1 MKTIKKWT
9 ALALC
14 LALFCALLPQIS
26 ITAHAETLSGSIG
39 DNVKW
44 TLDTDTGLLTIDGEG
59 DIRSNWD
66 TDEDLPWQDDELSD
80 YVKSAEIHEGITG
93 TGGALFAGCKEL
105 SSVSLP
111 NSLKNIGQS
120 AFWGCTALTEI
131 TIPENVDT
139 ICESAFRACYGMTAI
154 RVAPENEYF
163 FSQDGVLLD
172 GKGSELLQYPAGKKD
187 ASYQIPDTVMIIGP
201 YAFSECTRLT
211 ELVIPD
217 SVTELGYCMCE
228 YNTALQKVAIGSGVT
243 EIPAA
248 AFIYCPALTEVR
260 MSKGLTCIGSYAF
273 AGCQSLTE
281 VTIPNTVNEIYYCA
295 FSVCEALKYVTIPD
309 SVKYIEEF
317 AFFDCAMTEVTI
329 PASVTTIETYAF
341 GYRFGDE
348 DEYYYYAPIE
358 DFTIR
363 GEYCSAAYRYA
374 KDNGFNFVS
383 LSGNTVF
390 TGTCGFSGDE
400 LTWSFDMETGLLNI
414 SGNGAMADYD
424 YMDPAPWNC
433 FADMITDV
441 NLEDGVTR
449 IGEFAFYY
457 CEAVTNVTL
466 PDSLTGIG
474 RNAFYVCRSLTNV
487 TLPNNLTEICAYAFD
502 ACEALTGVTIPDS
515 VTYIGEGAFLGCT
528 SLTDVTLP
536 DSLTSIERAAFYYCI
551 NLTNVDIPE
560 GVTTIG
566 DDAFSRC
573 FSLTNVNIPEGVTT
587 IGEWAFMNCT
597 SMTSV
602 RIPASVT
609 TIGDM
614 AFGYGY
620 QEGHKG
626 VPYLIEGFTVYGYS
640 DSAAATYAAE
650 NGIRFIAMD
659 RFVDVTSE
667 DYYFNPVMWAIGH
680 EPAITNGVDDTHFG
694 ADNACT
700 REQIVTFLWAANG
713 KPAPTSTES
722 SFSDVD
728 SNAWYCKAVMWA
740 VENKIAKGMED
751 GTFGVGQPCTR
762 AQAMTF
768 LWAANGKP
776 APTSTESS
784 FSDVTANDWFCN
796 AVLWAAENGITKGI
810 GDGLFG
816 SNSTCTR
823 AQIITFLYKAAM
835 MN

>member
-39 DNVKW
+39 DNIKW

-66 TDEDLPWQDDELSD
+66 TDEDLPWHDDELSE

-93 TGGALFAGCKEL
+93 TGGAIFAGCEEL
-105 SSVSLP
+105 GSVSLP

-139 ICESAFRACYGMTAI
+139 ICESAFRACDRMTAI
-154 RVAPENEYF
+154 RVAPENEYY

-172 GKGSELLQYPAGKKD
+172 GKRSELIQYPAGKKD

-217 SVTELGYCMCE
+217 SVTELGNSMCE
-228 YNTALQKVAIGSGVT
+228 FNTALQKVAIGSGVT

-260 MSKGLTCIGSYAF
+260 MPKGLTSIGSFAF

-281 VTIPNTVNEIYYCA
+281 VTIPSTVNEIYYSA
-295 FSVCEALKYVTIPD
+295 FSGCEALKNVTIPD
-309 SVKYIEEF
+309 SVNFIDSC

-329 PASVTTIETYAF
+329 PASVTTIEAYAF
-341 GYRFGDE
+341 GYCFDDE
-348 DEYYYYAPIE
+348 DEYYNFAP
-358 DFTIR
+358 
-363 GEYCSAAYRYA
+363 
-374 KDNGFNFVS
+374 
-383 LSGNTVF
+383 
-390 TGTCGFSGDE
+390 
-400 LTWSFDMETGLLNI
+400 
-414 SGNGAMADYD
+414 
-424 YMDPAPWNC
+424 
-433 FADMITDV
+433 
-441 NLEDGVTR
+441 
-449 IGEFAFYY
+449 
-457 CEAVTNVTL
+457 
-466 PDSLTGIG
+466 
-474 RNAFYVCRSLTNV
+474 
-487 TLPNNLTEICAYAFD
+487 
-502 ACEALTGVTIPDS
+502 
-515 VTYIGEGAFLGCT
+515 
-528 SLTDVTLP
+528 
-536 DSLTSIERAAFYYCI
+536 
-551 NLTNVDIPE
+551 
-560 GVTTIG
+560 
-566 DDAFSRC
+566 
-573 FSLTNVNIPEGVTT
+573 
-587 IGEWAFMNCT
+587 
-597 SMTSV
+597 
-602 RIPASVT
+602 
-609 TIGDM
+609 
-614 AFGYGY
+614 
-620 QEGHKG
+620 
-626 VPYLIEGFTVYGYS
+626 IEGFTVYGYT

-659 RFVDVTSE
+659 RFVDVTGE

-694 ADNACT
+694 ADDACT

>member
-39 DNVKW
+39 DNIKW

-66 TDEDLPWQDDELSD
+66 TDEDLPWHDDELSE

-93 TGGALFAGCKEL
+93 TGGAIFAGCEEL

-139 ICESAFRACYGMTAI
+139 ICESAFRACDRMTAI

-163 FSQDGVLLD
+163 VSLDGVLLN
-172 GKGSELLQYPAGKKD
+172 GKGAELLQYPAGKED
-187 ASYQIPDTVMIIGP
+187 ASYQIPDSVMIIGP
-201 YAFSECTRLT
+201 YAFSGCTRLT

-217 SVTELGYCMCE
+217 SVTELGYGMCE
-228 YNTALQKVAIGSGVT
+228 FNSALQKVTIGSGVT
-243 EIPAA
+243 EIPSA

-260 MSKGLTCIGSYAF
+260 MPKGLTCIDTFAF
-273 AGCQSLTE
+273 SNCTSLTD
-281 VTIPNTVNEIYYCA
+281 VTIPNTVDSINYSA
-295 FSVCEALKYVTIPD
+295 FSGCEALKNVTIPN
-309 SVKYIEEF
+309 SVKYMEEC
-317 AFFDCAMTEVTI
+317 AFFNCAMTEVTI
-329 PASVTTIETYAF
+329 PASVTTIGDYAF
-341 GYRFGDE
+341 GFCFGDE

-374 KDNGFNFVS
+374 KDNGFNFVP
-383 LSGNTVF
+383 LSDTTVF
-390 TGTCGFSGDE
+390 TGTCGVSGDE

-441 NLEDGVTR
+441 NLEDGVTS
-449 IGEFAFYY
+449 IGRFAF
-457 CEAVTNVTL
+457 CDCDN
-466 PDSLTGIG
+466 
-474 RNAFYVCRSLTNV
+474 
-487 TLPNNLTEICAYAFD
+487 
-502 ACEALTGVTIPDS
+502 
-515 VTYIGEGAFLGCT
+515 
-528 SLTDVTLP
+528 
-536 DSLTSIERAAFYYCI
+536 
-551 NLTNVDIPE
+551 
-560 GVTTIG
+560 
-566 DDAFSRC
+566 
-573 FSLTNVNIPEGVTT
+573 
-587 IGEWAFMNCT
+587 
-597 SMTSV
+597 MTSV

-620 QEGHKG
+620 REGHKG
-626 VPYLIEGFTVYGYS
+626 AAYLIEGFTVYGYT

-659 RFVDVTSE
+659 RFVDVTGE

-680 EPAITNGVDDTHFG
+680 EPAITKGVDDTHFG

-713 KPAPTSTES
+713 RPAPTTMES

-728 SNAWYCKAVMWA
+728 PDAWYCKAVMWA
-740 VENKIAKGMED
+740 VENGYAKGMDD

-784 FSDVTANDWFCN
+784 FSDVTAEDWFCN
-796 AVLWAAENGITKGI
+796 AILWAAENGITKGI
-810 GDGLFG
+810 GDGLFDA
-816 SNSTCTR
+816 NSTCTR

>member
-39 DNVKW
+39 DNIKW

-66 TDEDLPWQDDELSD
+66 TDEDLPWHDDELSE

-93 TGGALFAGCKEL
+93 TGGAIFAGCEEL
-105 SSVSLP
+105 GSVSLP

-139 ICESAFRACYGMTAI
+139 ICESAFRACDRMTAI

-172 GKGSELLQYPAGKKD
+172 GKRSELIQYPAGKKD

-217 SVTELGYCMCE
+217 TVTEMGNSMCE
-228 YNTALQKVAIGSGVT
+228 FNTALQKVTIGSGVT

-260 MSKGLTCIGSYAF
+260 MPKGLTCIGSFAF

-281 VTIPNTVNEIYYCA
+281 VTIPSTVNEIYYSA
-295 FSVCEALKYVTIPD
+295 FSGCEALKNVTIPD
-309 SVKYIEEF
+309 SVNFIDSC

-329 PASVTTIETYAF
+329 PASVTTIEAYAF
-341 GYRFGDE
+341 GYCFDDE
-348 DEYYYYAPIE
+348 DEYYNFAPIE

-374 KDNGFNFVS
+374 KDNGFNFVP
-383 LSGNTVF
+383 LSDTTVF
-390 TGTCGFSGDE
+390 TGTCGVSGDE

-449 IGEFAFYY
+449 IGEFAFYC
-457 CEAVTNVTL
+457 CEAVTN
-466 PDSLTGIG
+466 
-474 RNAFYVCRSLTNV
+474 
-487 TLPNNLTEICAYAFD
+487 
-502 ACEALTGVTIPDS
+502 
-515 VTYIGEGAFLGCT
+515 
-528 SLTDVTLP
+528 VTLP

-609 TIGDM
+609 TIGDL

-626 VPYLIEGFTVYGYS
+626 VPYLIEGFTVYGYT

-659 RFVDVTSE
+659 RFVDVTGE

-722 SFSDVD
+722 ISDVD